1 MSPRGERRLYRPI
14 CEHFSHYGDY
24 YEEVPLGKKRID
36 LVFCSRNG
44 YLTSV
49 EVKTEKWRAALSQAL
64 VNQLVSD
71 YSYVA
76 LPTEVCERVDESLFA
91 DNGVG
96 LLSVGRTARTEICA
110 IRAAYKDREMFKQV
124 KDYLEVTPR

>member
-1 MSPRGERRLYRPI
+1 MSPLGERRLYRPI
-14 CEHFSHYGDY
+14 CEYFSHYGDHF
-24 YEEVPLGKKRID
+24 EEVPLGKKRID
-36 LVFCSRNG
+36 LVFRSRNG

-49 EVKTEKWRAALSQAL
+49 EVKIEKWRDAFSQAL

-76 LPTEVCERVDESLFA
+76 LPTEVCQRVDESLFA

-96 LLSVGRTARTEICA
+96 LLSVGKSARTKICA
-110 IRAAYKDREMFKQV
+110 TRAAFKDRDMFKQV
-124 KDYLEVTPR
+124 KDYLEVTPK